1 LKKGEI
7 ILRVPKGA
15 LLSVH
20 SAQQDKKLAEALVSY
35 PSLSSTQVRFL
46 QRPQGKKTQ
55 PLLLCERNRRVLK
68 RAEKLTE
75 ALLVFLV
82 FYTA

>member
-35 PSLSSTQVRFL
+35 PSLSSTQVRFS